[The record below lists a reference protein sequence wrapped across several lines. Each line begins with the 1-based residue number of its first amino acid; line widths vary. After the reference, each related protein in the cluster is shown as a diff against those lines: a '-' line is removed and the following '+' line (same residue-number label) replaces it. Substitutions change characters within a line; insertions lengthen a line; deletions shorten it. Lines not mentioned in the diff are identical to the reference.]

1 MGNRIGVIV
10 GILVVCFSSFG
21 KTRATDLKP
30 VQLRCEY
37 RENPV
42 IDAVA
47 PRLSWVLTSNERN
60 QKQTFYEILVASSP
74 ALLTPLSADL
84 WISGKV
90 SSPQTN
96 QIVYEGKPLASRE
109 QCYWK
114 VRSWDKNGQAGA
126 WSAPA
131 RWEMGLLARSDWQAD
146 WIGLNLNH
154 LGKGVEYKG
163 TKYHLPP
170 APYLRKE
177 VQVRPNFTK
186 ARLYVTALG
195 LYEFSINGQR
205 VGKDYF
211 TPGWTDYNKRV
222 YYQTYDVTS
231 LIKAGPN
238 ALASLLSYGWYAG
251 YLGYALLVKNP
262 VVRGFYGEVPALRA
276 QLEIEYP
283 DGKRQVITS
292 DNSWKA
298 SHGALAE
305 SDILN
310 GETYDARREFK
321 NWQQPGFKDAD
332 WQSVEIIAD
341 KPERYMEVYPANP
354 VQITQVLQPKSI
366 TRRPGGTYIV
376 DMGQNFA
383 GVARI
388 RVKGNAGD
396 TVRLHY
402 GEMLYSD
409 GALVTEN
416 MRKAR
421 TMDTYVLKGDPNG
434 EVYQPKFTYHGFQYV
449 EIFGLRTAP
458 TKESVTGLVI
468 GSVTPKTG
476 SFETD
481 NAMVNQLYSNIDWT
495 QRANFLE
502 VPTDCP
508 QRDERLGWTGD
519 AQVYIRSAA
528 YNRDVAAFFT
538 KWIVDLNDAQWE
550 EGPYKGAYPLYAPRP
565 NVRRTD
571 SYSPGWMEAG
581 IICPYEIYRAYGDTR
596 ILEKGWPYMVR
607 FMDFMERKTNGK
619 YYFAEN
625 SFTDINPHAGFGD
638 WLSIGKKTSPDLMA
652 TMYYGYSA
660 QLMAEMARAIGKEQ
674 EARRFDTIYQK
685 VQEAIQQ
692 HYSEEN
698 GQLRANE
705 AAYGDGKGYVHDGKG
720 FTGHSQT
727 SYANAVYMKVVPEAM
742 QAKAGEYLAD
752 LIRQNNNSMTIGF
765 LGSKQLLP
773 ALSQAGHSDLA
784 YQLFLSKKFPSW
796 GFEVDN
802 GATTIW
808 ERWDSVNEQGGFTG
822 NGSMNSFSH
831 YAFGAVCEWMFEYAA
846 GIQSQAPG
854 FTTLRIRPEIA
865 REGLNYLKATYDTP
879 QGTVVSSWK
888 KSGRAL
894 TMDVT
899 VPVNT
904 TAEVHVPASDLTSVR
919 VNGAPVSSASGLT
932 VKGMQGGYLVL
943 ATGSGTYRFSSQL
956 P

>member
-1 MGNRIGVIV
+1 MGNTLGIV
-10 GILVVCFSSFG
+10 SGILFGILFSYG
-21 KTRATDLKP
+21 KLLATDLKP
-30 VQLRCEY
+30 TQLRCEY
-37 RENPV
+37 REKPV
-42 IDAVA
+42 TDVTA
-47 PRLSWVLTSNERN
+47 PRLSWVLTSGVQN
-60 QKQTFYEILVASSP
+60 QKQTFYEVLVASSP
-74 ALLTPLSADL
+74 TLLTPQAADL
-84 WISGKV
+84 WATGKV
-90 SSPQTN
+90 ASSQTN
-96 QIVYEGKPLASRE
+96 QIAYGGKPLASR
-109 QCYWK
+109 QVCYWK
-114 VRSWDKNGQAGA
+114 VRSWDKDGQAGP

-131 RWEMGLLARSDWQAD
+131 RWEMGLLNRTDWQAD

-154 LGKGVEYKG
+154 LGKDVKYQG

-177 VQVRPNFTK
+177 VQVKPNFTK

-195 LYEFSINGQR
+195 LYEFAINGQR
-205 VGKDYF
+205 VGNDYF

-222 YYQTYDVTS
+222 YYQTYDVTP
-231 LIKAGPN
+231 LLKAGPN
-238 ALASLLSYGWYAG
+238 ALTSLLSYGWYAG
-251 YLGYALLVKNP
+251 YLGYALLVRNP

-283 DGKRQVITS
+283 DGKREIITS
-292 DNSWKA
+292 DGSWRA
-298 SHGALAE
+298 NHGALTE

-321 NWQQPGFKDAD
+321 NWQQPGFAATG
-332 WQSVEIIAD
+332 WQPVELIAD
-341 KPERYMEVYPANP
+341 KPERQIEVYPANP
-354 VQITQVLQPKSI
+354 VQVTQELRPRQITK
-366 TRRPGGTYIV
+366 RPGGTYIV

-383 GVARI
+383 GIVRL
-388 RVKGNAGD
+388 RLKGNAGD
-396 TVRLHY
+396 TVRLHF
-402 GEMLYSD
+402 GEMLYDD

-421 TMDTYVLKGDPNG
+421 AMDTYILKGDPNG

-449 EIFGLRTAP
+449 EIAGLRSAP
-458 TKESVTGLVI
+458 TTASVTGLVL
-468 GSVTPKTG
+468 GSVTPRVG

-538 KWIVDLNDAQWE
+538 KWIVDLNDGQWE
-550 EGPYKGAYPLYAPRP
+550 DGPCEGAYPLYAPRP
-565 NVRRTD
+565 NVRKTD

-607 FMDFMERKTNGK
+607 FMDFMERKSNGK
-619 YYFAEN
+619 HYFAEN

-638 WLSIGKKTSPDLMA
+638 WLSIGKKTSPDLLA

-660 QLMAEMARAIGKEQ
+660 ALMSEMARAIGKEQ
-674 EARRFDTIYQK
+674 DARRYNTIYQK
-685 VQEAIQQ
+685 VQEAIQK
-692 HYSEEN
+692 HFAKED

-742 QAKAGEYLAD
+742 QAKAGEYLAE
-752 LIRQNNNSMTIGF
+752 LIRQNNGSMTIGF

-784 YQLFLSKKFPSW
+784 YRLFLSKKFPSW
-796 GFEVDN
+796 GFEVDK

-808 ERWDSVNEQGGFTG
+808 ERWDSVNEKGGFTG

-865 REGLNYLKATYDTP
+865 NEGLNYLKATYETP
-879 QGTVVSSWK
+879 QGLVRSSWK
-888 KSGRAL
+888 KNGSTL

-904 TAEVHVPASDLTSVR
+904 TAEIYVPATRQDQVR
-919 VNGAPVSSASGLT
+919 MNGAPLRPAAGVAIKGL
-932 VKGMQGGYLVL
+932 QNGYLVL
-943 ATGSGTYRFSSQL
+943 GTGSGTYHFTTQL